1 MNEIIAV
8 KDYIVDKITTLAE
21 TVDLQEKVATC
32 KKKLE
37 GAKRDL
43 QKAVKSL
50 KEKKIGDCIACVVP
64 AREEKKA
71 NPIATV
77 FGVIGGVILV
87 FVLMVI
93 LFYGIFC
100 LLDTKKKNGYHTIK
114 F

>member
-21 TVDLQEKVATC
+21 TVDLQEKVSTC
-32 KKKLE
+32 KKKLDS
-37 GAKRDL
+37 AKRDL
-43 QKAVKSL
+43 KKAVKAL

-64 AREEKKA
+64 AKEEKRA
-71 NPIATV
+71 NPVATV
-77 FGVIGGVILV
+77 FGVIGAVILA

>member
-8 KDYIVDKITTLAE
+8 KDYIVDKITTFAE
-21 TVDLQEKVATC
+21 TVDLQDKVATC
-32 KKKLE
+32 KKKFIA
-37 GAKRDL
+37 AKRDL
-43 QKAVKSL
+43 KKAVKSL

-64 AREEKKA
+64 AKEEKRA
-71 NPIATV
+71 NPVATV
-77 FGVIGGVILV
+77 FGVIGTVILV

>member
-8 KDYIVDKITTLAE
+8 KDYIVDKVTSLAE
-21 TVDLQEKVATC
+21 TVDLQERVATC

-43 QKAVKSL
+43 KKAVRSL

-64 AREEKKA
+64 AKEEKRA
-71 NPIATV
+71 NPVATV
-77 FGVIGGVILV
+77 FGVIGGVVLA